1 MIACLDVH
9 YAEGR
14 ATAACI
20 RFRHWADEKSV
31 DVVTASMDTV
41 AAYESGEFYKRE
53 LAPLLRV
60 LERSGQSAQTLVI
73 DGYVWLDAQ
82 GSPGLEALLYAA
94 TGGQSRVI
102 GIAKNPLKNADLHTM
117 SCAAAALSLCMSR
130 PSAWIQRMLQKGSK
144 TCMGPTG
151 FRLWSGRRTGSQ
163 ETVNESQELAPEG
176 VPVIACAV

>member
-102 GIAKNPLKNADLHTM
+102 GIRQEPTQKRGFAYHVMRGSSTKPLYVTAIGLDTAD
-117 SCAAAALSLCMSR
+117 AA
-130 PSAWIQRMLQKGSK
+130 
-144 TCMGPTG
+144 
-151 FRLWSGRRTGSQ
+151 
-163 ETVNESQELAPEG
+163 EG
-176 VPVIACAV
+176 VKNMHGPHRIPTMVRAADRVSRNGQ